1 MVSYAAFVKPYGT
14 GAVSGQL
21 PKAGLRLFTKRSFY
35 RRNPAASMTSLANK
49 QILLGVTGGI
59 AAYKSAD
66 LVRRLQDAGASVQV
80 VMTPAAQEFI
90 TPLTMQALSGN
101 PVHTQLLDPE
111 AEAGMGHIQLARWAD
126 LVLIAPATADFM
138 ARMTQGMGNDLLTSI
153 CLATTAPIALAP
165 AMNQGMWHNQATQA
179 NLDLLI
185 QRKIHI
191 FGPADGGQACGDIG
205 PGRMLEPLQ
214 LVDAAARLFICGSL
228 AGKKVVITAG
238 PTREALDPVRYLSNY
253 SSGKMGY
260 ALAQAAAEAGA
271 ETILISGPTQLAT
284 PARVKRIDVISA
296 ENMLAASLLAA
307 KDCDLFIAAAAV
319 ADYRPAQI
327 AAQKMKKGAS
337 DTLTLTLVKNPDIV
351 ANIAVLNPKP
361 FTVGFA
367 AESENLLEYA
377 RDKLQRKNLDLVVAN
392 NISDNHIG
400 FNSDDNA
407 VTLIDKNSTR
417 EISQRSKHQLAR
429 ELIAH
434 FAQTITAP

>member
-1 MVSYAAFVKPYGT
+1 MI
-14 GAVSGQL
+14 
-21 PKAGLRLFTKRSFY
+21 
-35 RRNPAASMTSLANK
+35 SLANK

-90 TPLTMQALSGN
+90 TPLTLQALSGN
-101 PVHTQLLDPE
+101 PVHTELLDPA

-138 ARMTQGMGNDLLTSI
+138 ARLTQGMGNDLLTSI
-153 CLATTAPIALAP
+153 CLATAAPIALAP
-165 AMNQGMWHNQATQA
+165 AMNQGMWRNPATQC

-185 QRKIHI
+185 ERKVHI

-214 LVDAAARLFICGSL
+214 LVDAAASLFVSGSL

-238 PTREALDPVRYLSNY
+238 PTREAIDPVRYLSNH

-260 ALAQAAAEAGA
+260 ALAEAAAEAGA
-271 ETILISGPTQLAT
+271 TTILISGPTQLQT
-284 PARVKRIDVISA
+284 PVRVERIDVTSA
-296 ENMLAASLLAA
+296 QEMYTASMSAAEG
-307 KDCDLFIAAAAV
+307 CDIFIAAAAV
-319 ADYRPAQI
+319 ADYRPEHI
-327 AAQKMKKGAS
+327 APQKMKKGAADS
-337 DTLTLTLVKNPDIV
+337 ITLTLIKNPDIV
-351 ANIAVLNPKP
+351 ASVAALTNKP

-367 AESENLLEYA
+367 AESEKLLEYGRA
-377 RDKLQRKNLDLVVAN
+377 KRERKNLDLVIAN
-392 NISDNHIG
+392 NISDARIG

-407 VTLIDKNSTR
+407 VTLIDKDSSQ
-417 EISQRSKHQLAR
+417 ELSQRSKQQLAR
-429 ELIAH
+429 ELIALL
-434 FAQTITAP
+434 AGKIMTTTK

>member
-1 MVSYAAFVKPYGT
+1 
-14 GAVSGQL
+14 
-21 PKAGLRLFTKRSFY
+21 
-35 RRNPAASMTSLANK
+35 MTSLANK

-90 TPLTMQALSGN
+90 TPLTLQALSGN

-138 ARMTQGMGNDLLTSI
+138 ARLSQGMGNDLLTSV
-153 CLATTAPIALAP
+153 CLATAAPIALAP

-185 QRKIHI
+185 ERKIHI

-214 LVDAAARLFICGSL
+214 LVDAAASLFTSGSL

-271 ETILISGPTQLAT
+271 TTILISGPTQLAT
-284 PARVKRIDVISA
+284 PAQVTRINVISA
-296 ENMLAASLLAA
+296 EQMHAVSLHEA
-307 KDCDLFIAAAAV
+307 KGCDMFIAAAAV
-319 ADYRPAQI
+319 ADYRPERI
-327 AAQKMKKGAS
+327 APQKMKKGES

-351 ANIAVLNPKP
+351 ASVAALDPKP
-361 FTVGFA
+361 FTIGFA

-377 RDKLQRKNLDLVVAN
+377 RSKLQRKNLDMIVAN
-392 NISDNHIG
+392 NISDSHIG

-407 VTLIDKNSTR
+407 ITLIDKKTTT

>member
-1 MVSYAAFVKPYGT
+1 MHAS
-14 GAVSGQL
+14 L
-21 PKAGLRLFTKRSFY
+21 PEPIAPMTA
-35 RRNPAASMTSLANK
+35 PWTASKHGFPTHNITPIYDITCRPMTSLANK

-101 PVHTQLLDPE
+101 PVHTQLLDPA

-126 LVLIAPATADFM
+126 LVLIAPASADFI
-138 ARMTQGMGNDLLTSI
+138 ARLTQGMGNDLLSSI
-153 CLATTAPIALAP
+153 CLATAAPIAIAP
-165 AMNQGMWHNQATQA
+165 AMNQGMWRNAATQA
-179 NLDLLI
+179 NLELLTK
-185 QRKIHI
+185 RDIHI

-214 LVDAAARLFICGSL
+214 LVNAAASLFTPGSL

-238 PTREALDPVRYLSNY
+238 PTREALDPVRYLSNH

-260 ALAQAAAEAGA
+260 ALALAAAEAGA
-271 ETILISGPTQLAT
+271 HTILISGPTQLAT
-284 PARVKRIDVISA
+284 PARVNRIDVISA
-296 ENMLAASLLAA
+296 ADMHAASMHEAQ
-307 KDCDLFIAAAAV
+307 DCDLFIAAAAV
-319 ADYRPAQI
+319 ADYRPEQVAT
-327 AAQKMKKGAS
+327 QKIKKGTE

-351 ANIAVLNPKP
+351 ASVAALEPKP
-361 FTVGFA
+361 YTVGFA

-377 RDKLQRKNLDLVVAN
+377 RAKLTRKNLDLVVAN
-392 NISDNHIG
+392 NISDSSIG

-407 VTLIDKNSTR
+407 VTLVDKNSVTD
-417 EISQRSKHQLAR
+417 ISQRSKQQLAR
-429 ELIAH
+429 ELIAL
-434 FAQTITAP
+434 FAHKITTR

>member
-1 MVSYAAFVKPYGT
+1 
-14 GAVSGQL
+14 
-21 PKAGLRLFTKRSFY
+21 
-35 RRNPAASMTSLANK
+35 MTSLANK

-90 TPLTMQALSGN
+90 TPLTLQALSGN

-138 ARMTQGMGNDLLTSI
+138 ARLTQGMGNDLLTSI
-153 CLATTAPIALAP
+153 CLATAAPIALAP
-165 AMNQGMWHNQATQA
+165 AMNQGMWRNPATQD

-185 QRKIHI
+185 ERKIHI

-214 LVDAAARLFICGSL
+214 LVDAAASLFVNGSL

-238 PTREALDPVRYLSNY
+238 PTREAIDPVRYLSNH

-260 ALAQAAAEAGA
+260 ALAEAAAEAGA
-271 ETILISGPTQLAT
+271 RTILISGPTQLQT
-284 PARVKRIDVISA
+284 PARVERINVTSA
-296 ENMLAASLLAA
+296 QEMYDASMAAA
-307 KDCDLFIAAAAV
+307 KGCNLFIAAAAV
-319 ADYRPAQI
+319 ADYRPEQI
-327 AAQKMKKGAS
+327 ATQKLKKGAADS
-337 DTLTLTLVKNPDIV
+337 IALTLVKNPDIV
-351 ANIAVLNPKP
+351 ANIAALQDKP

-367 AESENLLEYA
+367 AESEKLLEYGRA
-377 RDKLQRKNLDLVVAN
+377 KLERKNLDLVIAN
-392 NISDNHIG
+392 NISDSQIG

-407 VTLIDKNSTR
+407 VTLIDKDSTQ
-417 EISQRSKHQLAR
+417 ELSQRSKHQLAR
-429 ELIAH
+429 ELIALLAH
-434 FAQTITAP
+434 KITVQAQ

>member
-1 MVSYAAFVKPYGT
+1 
-14 GAVSGQL
+14 
-21 PKAGLRLFTKRSFY
+21 
-35 RRNPAASMTSLANK
+35 MTSLANK

-138 ARMTQGMGNDLLTSI
+138 ARLTQGMGNDLLTSI
-153 CLATTAPIALAP
+153 CLATAAPIAIAP

-179 NLDLLI
+179 NLDILI
-185 QRKIHI
+185 QRRIHI
-191 FGPADGGQACGDIG
+191 FGPADGGQACGDVG

-214 LVDAAARLFICGSL
+214 LVDAAASLFTSGSL

-284 PARVKRIDVISA
+284 PARVKRIDIVSA
-296 ENMLAASLLAA
+296 EEMLAASLSEA
-307 KDCDLFIAAAAV
+307 KGCDLFIAAAAV
-319 ADYRPAQI
+319 ADYRPANI
-327 AAQKMKKGAS
+327 AAKKMKKDAR
-337 DTLTLTLVKNPDIV
+337 DTLTLSLVKNPDIV
-351 ANIAVLNPKP
+351 ASIAALNRKP

-377 RDKLQRKNLDLVVAN
+377 RAKLQRKNLDLVIAN
-392 NISDNHIG
+392 DISDNKIG

-407 VTLIDKNSTR
+407 VTVVDNNSAT
-417 EISQRSKHQLAR
+417 ELSQRSKHQLAR
-429 ELIAH
+429 ELVAL
-434 FAQTITAP
+434 FAQKITAR